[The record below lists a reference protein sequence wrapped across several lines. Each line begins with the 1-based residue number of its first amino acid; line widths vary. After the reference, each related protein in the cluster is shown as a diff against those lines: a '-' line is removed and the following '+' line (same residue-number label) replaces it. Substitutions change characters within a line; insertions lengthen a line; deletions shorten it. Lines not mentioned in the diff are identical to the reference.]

1 MKKFV
6 FKFVDHD
13 KKNITKINIGVFS
26 DAKVEWTMDGVND
39 LQDHI
44 QWEIHHLKRNHA
56 LNKELMR
63 VIRQRYFPGVAESQN
78 ENQIGD
84 YRIIKIKMKEDSTAI
99 NINEESN
106 QPTFRQIKSFEMC
119 VAKYARGN
127 KPTKHSDVH
136 NYTKTHY
143 VHEFS
148 AGSEVDQTINLTE
161 LATFTV
167 PTNESRSNNNAVQN
181 RNNIT
186 GGDDDEFMNN
196 VRTSYAANRNRIYG
210 SLGNNSGNNSTAYR
224 NTFNADRNSNTMDGL
239 RKNNTN
245 NNNNKTNYNNHWN
258 AIASNRNSQA
268 GGANNDQEYEE
279 KYKKYKEKYLQLKNQ
294 KAKNMRM

>member
-13 KKNITKINIGVFS
+13 KKNVTKINIGVFS

-44 QWEIHHLKRNHA
+44 QWEIHHIKRNHA

-84 YRIIKIKMKEDSTAI
+84 YKIIKIKTKEDCTAV

-143 VHEFS
+143 VHEFY
-148 AGSEVDQTINLTE
+148 AGREVDQTINLNE
-161 LATFTV
+161 LATFIV
-167 PTNESRSNNNAVQN
+167 PTNESKSTNNTVQN
-181 RNNIT
+181 RNNVT
-186 GGDDDEFMNN
+186 GGDNDDFMNN
-196 VRTSYAANRNRIYG
+196 VRTSYAANRDRIYG
-210 SLGNNSGNNSTAYR
+210 SMDKNSGNNSTAYR
-224 NTFNADRNSNTMDGL
+224 NTFNADRNSNTMDNL
-239 RKNNTN
+239 QKNN

-258 AIASNRNSQA
+258 KIASNRNSQA
-268 GGANNDQEYEE
+268 GGAHNDQEYEE

>member
-1 MKKFV
+1 
-6 FKFVDHD
+6 
-13 KKNITKINIGVFS
+13 
-26 DAKVEWTMDGVND
+26 MDGVNY

-44 QWEIHHLKRNHA
+44 QWEIHHIKRNHA

-84 YRIIKIKMKEDSTAI
+84 YKIIKIKMKEDSTAV

-148 AGSEVDQTINLTE
+148 AGREVDQTINLTE
-161 LATFTV
+161 LATFIV
-167 PTNESRSNNNAVQN
+167 PTNESKSTNNTIQN
-181 RNNIT
+181 RNNVT
-186 GGDDDEFMNN
+186 GGDNDDFMNN
-196 VRTSYAANRNRIYG
+196 VRTSYAANRDRIYG
-210 SLGNNSGNNSTAYR
+210 SLDKNPNNNSTVYR
-224 NTFNADRNSNTMDGL
+224 NTFNADRNTNTMDNL
-239 RKNNTN
+239 QKNNT
-245 NNNNKTNYNNHWN
+245 NNNKTNYNNHWN
-258 AIASNRNSQA
+258 KIVSNRNSQT
-268 GGANNDQEYEE
+268 GGVHNDQEYEE

-294 KAKNMRM
+294 KAKNMRI